1 MSRPIRRFPHD
12 RYLSSRRLEE
22 HCYATQPASAESR
35 DIGNRCGYRLREA
48 LARSCGFFLWLAL
61 IRAAGATADAEAI
74 SPIADQFLAARF
86 CMSSSTGAVGQQSTL
101 SLFAF

>member
-1 MSRPIRRFPHD
+1 MWLPPQRGACAVLWF
-12 RYLSSRRLEE
+12 LSLA
-22 HCYATQPASAESR
+22 CANP
-35 DIGNRCGYRLREA
+35 RCGCHGSR
-48 LARSCGFFLWLAL
+48 C
-61 IRAAGATADAEAI
+61 DAEAI